1 MLEQAEKLFNSGNHM
16 AARLA
21 YSKILQKQ
29 PSNIV
34 AAANLGNYC

>member
-21 YSKILQKQ
+21 YLNAQT
-29 PSNIV
+29 V
-34 AAANLGNYC
+34 LLRGNRIK